1 LEAAAAH
8 HPGLRVGGCAY
19 WSIHARPYGY
29 SRHTLELFAEIGVIL
44 LMFSVGLEFSIKEL
58 LRVKWVA
65 LVGGPVGILLS
76 MAQALLSGR
85 LLGWTATQG
94 IVVGSVI
101 SVASTM
107 VLTRLLLDRGELST
121 EHGRVMVAITLVED
135 LAVVV
140 LIVLLPS
147 FGSLDASRWL
157 PLAKSV
163 RQGYPYSYS
172 GLAGRSQA

>member
-1 LEAAAAH
+1 M
-8 HPGLRVGGCAY
+8 V
-19 WSIHARPYGY
+19 
-29 SRHTLELFAEIGVIL
+29 
-44 LMFSVGLEFSIKEL
+44 SVGLEFSIKEL
-58 LRVKWVA
+58 L
-65 LVGGPVGILLS
+65 LVQWGWLVCGPVGILLS
-76 MAQALLSGR
+76 MGAGLLSGR

-157 PLAKSV
+157 PLAKAV
-163 RQGYPYSYS
+163 EI
-172 GLAGRSQA
+172 GRAHV